1 MRWALCDGG
10 CHIVIEIAVLW
21 SFIIMNETPKKLSHR
36 QECCFLRKSLL
47 TNDRDKIRVFGKSDI
62 YIPSLILRATK
73 LDLAHYVGCDKFA
86 ICCVS
91 CYKRL
96 TRYKNALQKVKDI
109 EYEIA
114 PEFNLL
120 LPVSVKRMAKDVEEN
135 VLQTSKR
142 SLTYEGS
149 NVKPVAITSEVLPLA
164 SDTEEFNL
172 DGSVSKPNASA
183 FGVPG
188 HIFGGGTCS
197 LIASNINSNTVHQ
210 PAEGCIKI
218 AKSPKSCEIK
228 TSTPINKAKP
238 PTFEQPDIEPV
249 KKQTKVFLTVQY
261 LSKTVRKELTDDFAT
276 LGKAIAH
283 GSPQRIAKAALKI
296 VTLKKHILEKVL
308 KLLSL
313 QVSGLCSRR
322 NPSMLLAKTKED
334 FASFEFQN
342 LRIYSPVFK
351 TYAYIRLYSKP
362 THIFAYILYSAISAY
377 ILCIFDDCYHIQK

>member
-1 MRWALCDGG
+1 M
-10 CHIVIEIAVLW
+10 
-21 SFIIMNETPKKLSHR
+21 
-36 QECCFLRKSLL
+36 
-47 TNDRDKIRVFGKSDI
+47 
-62 YIPSLILRATK
+62 ILRATK

-86 ICCVS
+86 ICRVS

-96 TRYKNALQKVKDI
+96 TRFKNALQKVEDI

-114 PEFNLL
+114 REFNLL

-135 VLQTSKR
+135 ALQTSKR

-183 FGVPG
+183 FDVPG

-197 LIASNINSNTVHQ
+197 LIAPNIDSNTVHQ

-238 PTFEQPDIEPV
+238 SSFEQPDVEPV
-249 KKQTKVFLTVQY
+249 KKQTKVFLTVRY
-261 LSKTVRKELTDDFAT
+261 PSKTVRKELTDDFET

-308 KLLSL
+308 KLLTL

-322 NPSMLLAKTKED
+322 NPSMLRAKTKED

-342 LRIYSPVFK
+342 LCIEWKEKVPLFYAFLMTVATFKNKNDQQWFPSVAIAGSILLKQRNSRMNGCATILGILLKTRSIEVRWHFLYNFVYCYVTPVLDIEFS
-351 TYAYIRLYSKP
+351 I
-362 THIFAYILYSAISAY
+362 
-377 ILCIFDDCYHIQK
+377 